1 MPSAYI
7 SAEQQRQVIERAKRR
22 CEYCK
27 SSMDYA
33 SQSFAMEHIIPIS
46 AGGETVLTNLAL
58 ACGGCNGHKYTKVDA
73 IDPVSQ
79 TRVALFNPRQQTW
92 SNHFGWSADY
102 LTVLGLTAIGRATVE
117 ALKLN
122 RPGVINLRRL
132 LLLAGLHPPNEGQ
145 P

>member
-7 SAEQQRQVIERAKRR
+7 SVEQQRQVIERAKRR

-33 SQSFAMEHIIPIS
+33 SQPFVMEHIIPVS
-46 AGGETVLTNLAL
+46 AGGETSLTNLAL

-73 IDPVSQ
+73 VDSVSQ
-79 TRVALFNPRQQTW
+79 ARVALFHPRQQPW
-92 SNHFGWSADY
+92 SNHFGWSTDY
-102 LTVLGLTAIGRATVE
+102 LTLIGLTAIGRATVE

-132 LLLAGLHPPNEGQ
+132 LLLAGLYPLNER
-145 P
+145 